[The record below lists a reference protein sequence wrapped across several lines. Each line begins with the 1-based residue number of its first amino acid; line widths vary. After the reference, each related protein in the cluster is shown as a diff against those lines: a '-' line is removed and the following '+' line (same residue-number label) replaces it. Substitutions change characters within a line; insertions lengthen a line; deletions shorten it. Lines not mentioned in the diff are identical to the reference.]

1 MKPEDQIR
9 LALSLLFPEGSVVEL
24 RALGERTHYGYY
36 TDHDKLAR
44 DAAILDSTPGMSGIY
59 VTINQVNPVLL
70 SRCANR
76 IKKAGQRE
84 PQTADG
90 DIIRR
95 SWLPIDIDPVR
106 PAGIS
111 SSDDEHT
118 AALAKAAKVK
128 EYLTSLGWPDPI
140 SADSGNGAHLLYQI
154 DLPITPEN
162 GTLIKDCLLALD
174 QKFSDEKTTI
184 DTSVANPARIW
195 KLYGTRSKKGDHTP
209 ERPHRIAQI
218 INIPEKTTPVMVPFL
233 MTLASQYER
242 PDLSAGM
249 PGING
254 MSGMSEKA
262 GKTELTEITGITG
275 MPKTPEITQAGAAGA
290 GSIDLAQWLTAHG
303 LSYTEKPY
311 HAGRLFVFDECP
323 FSTAHKDG
331 AYAIQFP
338 NGAIFAGCHHNSC
351 GGNSQRWQELK
362 TRFDG
367 QKKPKRDYDQWKKDQ
382 IRKTAQ
388 AKAELDGAVP
398 YNTSSPAP
406 LALTTTDPILPEN
419 DDLEVRE
426 DVIRILQEGDPIR
439 YILDTFA
446 QAHEGDEI
454 VAKCLLMSLASRL
467 VENSKG
473 LHVLV
478 TGESGKGKSHA
489 FETMMDLIPQEY
501 CVGGRLTD
509 KALFYQKDLRKGS
522 VICLD
527 DVSLSQS
534 LQETLKG
541 VTTSFRKPFI
551 YRTLDK
557 DRNSLTKVIPERCLW
572 WIAKKEGTGD
582 DQVWNRMLTV
592 WIDDSQAQDDLVLAR
607 ELEEAARP
615 GTPLTLISREMRIC
629 RALWNHLASV
639 SVRIP
644 FARSIRFT
652 NSQNRRNST
661 MLLDLVRSIALMYQY
676 QRERVDIGGMIEILA
691 EKQDFDM
698 AREIYLQLNGACGA
712 QMTKMTST
720 EQMLVDAIRASGKTE
735 FTVKELQKLIRRSRS
750 TISRLVAG
758 NPQLD
763 DHIGLLEKCPPLSY
777 YERSEKMEDGGYQR
791 GRIYTWDYE
800 MDEFW
805 SAGVSCWLDET
816 DEGNSV
822 PGPGD
827 DPDGS
832 VHVCRPVQALCRTDC
847 TNSEDNSEFISE
859 LTGENVNLSSGV
871 QTSERASTVTN
882 QENNALYIPEKSA
895 HTPPKSIISQDVQ
908 EIEDIPP
915 DSSVHDRLH
924 TTCTGMHRMHRS
936 DPVLSDEGK
945 QGKKFD
951 LTDIHPDMFHLA
963 ERIPDQIC
971 DCCGRKGVTYREKG
985 GGKNP
990 PGQKRRLICERC
1002 YSTAVSREVM
1012 TYRALPGVLPLHSMK
1027 QTDRSLGRC
1036 HLCHLHPVTWI
1047 DDETKIGLCER
1058 CYHRERFSNRNNA
1071 GGTV

>member
-9 LALSLLFPEGSVVEL
+9 QALSLLFPEGSVVEL

-36 TDHDKLAR
+36 TDQDKLAR
-44 DAAILDSTPGMSGIY
+44 DAAILEGTPGMSGIY
-59 VTINQVNPVLL
+59 VTLNRVNPVLL

-76 IKKAGQRE
+76 IKKAGQKE
-84 PQTADG
+84 PQTADT
-90 DIIRR
+90 DITRR

-118 AALAKAAKVK
+118 AALAKATRIQ
-128 EYLTSLGWPDPI
+128 EYLTSLGWPAPL

-154 DLPITPEN
+154 DLPVTQES
-162 GTLIKDCLLALD
+162 GSLIKDCLLALD
-174 QKFSDEKTTI
+174 QKFSDETSTI

-195 KLYGTRSKKGDHTP
+195 KLYGTRSRKGDHTP

-218 INIPEKTTPVMVPFL
+218 LSTPESTTPVQVPSL
-233 MTLASQYER
+233 MALASQYEK
-242 PDLSAGM
+242 PDPVGSGDNRSGLPGM
-249 PGING
+249 PG
-254 MSGMSEKA
+254 
-262 GKTELTEITGITG
+262 LTGIPG
-275 MPKTPEITQAGAAGA
+275 ITRSGASGAGA
-290 GSIDLAQWLTAHG
+290 IDLAQWLTTHG
-303 LSYTEKPY
+303 LSYSEKPY

-362 TRFDG
+362 ERFEG
-367 QKKPKRDYDQWKKDQ
+367 PKKPERDYEQWKKDQ
-382 IRKTAQ
+382 NRKRAL
-388 AKAELDGAVP
+388 AKAERDGALP
-398 YNTSSPAP
+398 FETPSPASA
-406 LALTTTDPILPEN
+406 ALDTVDPILPED

-426 DVIRILQEGDPIR
+426 DVIRILHEGDPIQ

-489 FETMMDLIPQEY
+489 FESMMDLIPQEY
-501 CVGGRLTD
+501 CLGGRLTD

-534 LQETLKG
+534 FQETLKG

-615 GTPLTLISREMRIC
+615 GNPLTIISREMRIC

-644 FARSIRFT
+644 FARNIRFT

-661 MLLDLVRSIALMYQY
+661 MLLDLVRSIALLHQY

-691 EKQDFDM
+691 ERQDFDM
-698 AREIYLQLNGACGA
+698 AREIYLLLNGACGA

-847 TNSEDNSEFISE
+847 TNSEDNGEFISE
-859 LTGENVNLSSGV
+859 LTDEMINSASGV

-895 HTPPKSIISQDVQ
+895 HTPPKSIIPQDVQ

-985 GGKNP
+985 GWKNP
-990 PGQKRRLICERC
+990 PGEKRRMICDRC
-1002 YSTAVSREVM
+1002 YSAAVSREVM
-1012 TYRALPGVLPLHSMK
+1012 TFRALPGVLPLQSMK

-1036 HLCHLHPVTWI
+1036 HLCHLHPVTWV

-1071 GGTV
+1071 GRTV

>member
-1 MKPEDQIR
+1 MRPKEQIR
-9 LALSLLFPEGSVVEL
+9 QALSLLFQEGSVVEL

-59 VTINQVNPVLL
+59 VTLNRVNPVLI

-111 SSDDEHT
+111 SSDEEHT
-118 AALAKAAKVK
+118 AALAKAAEVK

-218 INIPEKTTPVMVPFL
+218 ISIPEKTTLVMVPLL

-242 PDLSAGM
+242 PDLSAGL

-262 GKTELTEITGITG
+262 GKTELTGITEITG
-275 MPKTPEITQAGAAGA
+275 MPKIPEITQAGAAGA
-290 GSIDLAQWLTAHG
+290 GSIDLAQWLTVHG

-406 LALTTTDPILPEN
+406 AALTTTDPILPEN

-426 DVIRILQEGDPIR
+426 DVIRILHEGDPIR

-592 WIDDSQAQDDLVLAR
+592 WIDDSQEQDDLVLAR

-661 MLLDLVRSIALMYQY
+661 MLLDLVRSIAFMYQF
-676 QRERVDIGGMIEILA
+676 QRKRVDIGGMIEILA
-691 EKQDFDM
+691 EKQDFEM
-698 AREIYLQLNGACGA
+698 AREIYLLLNGACGA

-735 FTVKELQKLIRRSRS
+735 FTVKELQKLIRRSQS
-750 TISRLVAG
+750 TVSRLLSG
-758 NPQLD
+758 NPNRE
-763 DHIGLLEKCPPLSY
+763 DHDGLLEKCPPLSFY
-777 YERSEKMEDGGYQR
+777 DRLEPREDGGYQR

-800 MDEFW
+800 MDEIW
-805 SAGVSCWLDET
+805 SAGVTCWLDESA
-816 DEGNSV
+816 EGTPN
-822 PGPGD
+822 PDPGD
-827 DPDGS
+827 DPDGAMHLCTPMHDLCTPECIDTAVENES
-832 VHVCRPVQALCRTDC
+832 VSDNNDEMVDSSASMHTPEGAYRDSPYENHSLC
-847 TNSEDNSEFISE
+847 
-859 LTGENVNLSSGV
+859 
-871 QTSERASTVTN
+871 AP
-882 QENNALYIPEKSA
+882 ENNAYILSKSQISSDVPEKED
-895 HTPPKSIISQDVQ
+895 KSLSTSMHQGVHNRCIDVH
-908 EIEDIPP
+908 
-915 DSSVHDRLH
+915 S
-924 TTCTGMHRMHRS
+924 MHRS
-936 DPVLSDEGK
+936 DKEPEEIGK
-945 QGKKFD
+945 PEKKGAIM
-951 LTDIHPDMFHLA
+951 DIHPDMFHLA
-963 ERIPDQIC
+963 ERLPNQAC
-971 DCCGRKGVTYREKG
+971 DSCGRKGVTYREKG

-990 PGQKRRLICERC
+990 PGQKRRMICERC
-1002 YSTAVSREVM
+1002 YSAAVSREVM

-1036 HLCHLHPVTWI
+1036 HLCRLHPVTWI

-1058 CYHRERFSNRNNA
+1058 CYHRERFSARNNA
-1071 GGTV
+1071 GGAV